1 MFKANDDSTATV
13 IMADALT
20 TNGVVHV
27 IGEVLVPPSI
37 GIDAFLETC
46 DGSGSSSHHPHHTFP
61 FWELPS

>member
-1 MFKANDDSTATV
+1 
-13 IMADALT
+13 MADALT
-20 TNGVVHV
+20 ANHVVHV

-46 DGSGSSSHHPHHTFP
+46 DGSGSSSHHPHNTFP